1 MNILEQLNEDIN
13 VVVAN
18 ISSTKSE
25 IEEMLMKSPIIIP
38 NEYIE
43 IISQKSELEI
53 SIKNEKILRIWGA
66 TGCVEMNEAY
76 NIQTYLPDSWAIG
89 DDEGGYAIVY
99 SKNNDKI
106 GVYAIS
112 FGDLDENEKIFIASS
127 LFELLVKGVGSDT
140 FLSF

>member
-25 IEEMLMKSPIIIP
+25 IEEMLKKSPIIIP

-53 SIKNEKILRIWGA
+53 SIKNEK
-66 TGCVEMNEAY
+66 
-76 NIQTYLPDSWAIG
+76 
-89 DDEGGYAIVY
+89 
-99 SKNNDKI
+99 
-106 GVYAIS
+106 
-112 FGDLDENEKIFIASS
+112 F
-127 LFELLVKGVGSDT
+127 
-140 FLSF
+140 

>member
-1 MNILEQLNEDIN
+1 
-13 VVVAN
+13 
-18 ISSTKSE
+18 
-25 IEEMLMKSPIIIP
+25 
-38 NEYIE
+38 
-43 IISQKSELEI
+43 
-53 SIKNEKILRIWGA
+53 
-66 TGCVEMNEAY
+66 MNEAY
-76 NIQTYLPDSWAIG
+76 NIKTYLPDSWAIG

-99 SKNNDKI
+99 SKNNDNI